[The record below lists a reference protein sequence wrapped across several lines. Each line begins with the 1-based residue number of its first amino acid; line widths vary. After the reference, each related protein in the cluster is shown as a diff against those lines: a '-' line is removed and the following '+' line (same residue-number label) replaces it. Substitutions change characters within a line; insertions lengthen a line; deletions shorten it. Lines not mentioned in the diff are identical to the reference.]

1 MTHDELL
8 ASIERMNEL
17 KIDRCKACG
26 MWVFDTLCSTCRTM
40 KSTPKRGV
48 AQMANSNNGKASAI
62 EVSNGG
68 EIGA

>member
-1 MTHDELL
+1 MSED
-8 ASIERMNEL
+8 
-17 KIDRCKACG
+17 KIDRCACG
-26 MWVFDTLCSTCRTM
+26 MWVFDKLCSTCRTM

-48 AQMANSNNGKASAI
+48 VQMANSNNGKASAI

>member
-17 KIDRCKACG
+17 KTDHCKACG
-26 MWVFDTLCSTCRTM
+26 MWVYDTICSTCRIM

-48 AQMANSNNGKASAI
+48 VQMANSNNGKASAI